1 MRFSI
6 ICPSYLGYYPNA
18 AKDRER
24 KITRMIDSVMAQSFQ
39 DFELII
45 VSDGCDKTVEI
56 CEPYVNEY
64 YPQIKLFKIPKQK
77 IWSGSVR
84 NAGISKAQGDI
95 IIYIDIDDI
104 LGENH
109 LKIINENFDTC
120 DWAYSDHLI
129 WSAHQENF
137 IPYRTNI
144 DVHGQCGTSSIA
156 HRRSLNA
163 YWLNNSYSH
172 DFDFINTLKSLSK
185 NYKKM
190 QPTQYKV
197 CHTPNGIDY

>member
-6 ICPSYLGYYPNA
+6 ICPSYLGDYPNA
-18 AKDRER
+18 AKDRDR
-24 KITRMIDSVMAQSFQ
+24 KFVRMINSVMAQTFQ

-45 VSDGCDKTVEI
+45 VSDGCEKTIKI
-56 CEPYVNEY
+56 CEPYFNEY
-64 YPQIKLFKIPKQK
+64 YPKIKLFGIPKQK
-77 IWSGSVR
+77 IWSGAVR
-84 NAGISKAQGDI
+84 NTGISKAQGDI
-95 IIYIDIDDI
+95 ITYIDTDDI
-104 LGENH
+104 IGENH
-109 LKIINENFDTC
+109 LKIIDANFDTC
-120 DWAYSDHLI
+120 DWAYADHYI
-129 WSAHQENF
+129 WNAHQEKF
-137 IPYRTNI
+137 VPYRTNI
-144 DVHGQCGTSSIA
+144 DVHGQCGTSSIS

-163 YWLNNSYSH
+163 FWLNNSYSH